1 MTDLQTALIE
11 ALKDLD
17 DPKRNRTGT
26 HGAQYLDLSE
36 LLTHAKTALGA
47 HGLAVTQHVSVTEDG
62 LEVLTEL
69 LHTSGESKTYG
80 PARVRASGDMQ
91 QLGGQI
97 TYLRRYQ
104 LAAALGVA
112 GAHDDDGQQLKGQPV
127 EPQPRDKKSR
137 PGDAYAMTDK
147 QKRLLGRLTREAGYD
162 DSRAFMASELFYET
176 LGLENQDSPQT
187 TINTIEA
194 DKLIKALNRVIG
206 EATDE

>member
-1 MTDLQTALIE
+1 MTDLQAALIE

-17 DPKRNRTGT
+17 DPKKNRTGT
-26 HGAQYLDLSE
+26 HGAQYLDLSA

-69 LHTSGESKTYG
+69 LHTSGEAKMYG

-127 EPQPRDKKSR
+127 EPEPRAKKAYI
-137 PGDAYAMTDK
+137 GDAYPMSEK
-147 QKRLLGRLTREAGYD
+147 QKRLLGKLTREAGYD

-194 DKLIKALNRVIG
+194 DKLIKALNHVIG

>member
-1 MTDLQTALIE
+1 MTDLQAALIE

-17 DPKRNRTGT
+17 DPKKNRTGT
-26 HGAQYLDLSE
+26 HGAQYLDLSA

-69 LHTSGESKTYG
+69 LHTSGEAKMYG
-80 PARVRASGDMQ
+80 PARVRAAGDMQ

-112 GAHDDDGQQLKGQPV
+112 GAHDDDGQQLKGEPV
-127 EPQPRDKKSR
+127 EPEPRAKKSR
-137 PGDAYAMTDK
+137 AGDAYPMSDK
-147 QKRLLGRLTREAGYD
+147 QKRLLGKLTREAGYD

-176 LGLENQDSPQT
+176 LGLENQDSPQQ